1 MSPGTEFRELV
12 ERDGVLQAV
21 GGYDGLSARL
31 VEQAGGD
38 VVYMSGSAV
47 STSVHGKPD
56 VGLTTMTEMIERART
71 FTEAVDVPV
80 FCDADTGYGNPL
92 NVRRTVERYEA
103 AGVAAIH
110 LEDQAFP
117 KQCGHFDGK
126 RVVPTDEMVRKLE
139 AAVDARDDLVIVART
154 DAGEM
159 HGLEAAIERGRA
171 YRDAGADVLFIE
183 APETRAELERVAD
196 AFSDTPLLANMV
208 EGGKTPLLPADEL
221 EELGYDVA
229 LYPTTGQKAAAKA
242 MQEVFGEIFETGTQA
257 GKLDLTLSWE
267 ERNELTGL
275 DEIRALE
282 ERYAIDRPDGS
293 AVEADD
299 D

>member
-1 MSPGTEFRELV
+1 MNPGTEFRELV
-12 ERDGVLQAV
+12 ESDGILQAI
-21 GGYDGLSARL
+21 GGYDGLSARV
-31 VEQAGGD
+31 VEQVGGD

-56 VGLTTMTEMIERART
+56 VGLTTMTEMVDRART

-92 NVRRTVERYEA
+92 NVRRTVEQYEA

-110 LEDQAFP
+110 LEDQEFP

-126 RVVPTDEMVRKLE
+126 RVVPVDEMERKLD
-139 AAVDARDDLVIVART
+139 AATDARDDLVIVART
-154 DAGEM
+154 DAGEQ

-183 APETRAELERVAD
+183 APETRAELERVAG
-196 AFSDTPLLANMV
+196 AFPETPLLANMV

-221 EELGYDVA
+221 DEIGFDIA
-229 LYPTTGQKAAAKA
+229 LYPTTGQKAAAQA
-242 MQEVFGEIFETGTQA
+242 MQDVFEEILSVGTQKA
-257 GKLDLTLSWE
+257 KVDEVYSWDQ
-267 ERNELTGL
+267 RNDLTGL
-275 DEIRALE
+275 DRIRELE
-282 ERYAIDRPDGS
+282 RTYAIERPAAGP
-293 AVEADD
+293 ADD